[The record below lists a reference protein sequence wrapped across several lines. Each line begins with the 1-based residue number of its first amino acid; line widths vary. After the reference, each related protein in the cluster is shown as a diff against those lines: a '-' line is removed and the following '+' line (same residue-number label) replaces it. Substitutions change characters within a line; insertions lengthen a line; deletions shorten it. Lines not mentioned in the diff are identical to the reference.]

1 MSEELII
8 GNMSVE
14 MSNPGNSLVDADGL
28 VRNFNRM
35 LLDADEQRQMLA
47 DAHDW
52 EKLAHGLASFRS
64 MKAALDVLIRS
75 IEDDVAAHLPDKK
88 VPVQGLGLLERR
100 STVTRKWDS
109 ENLLQ
114 HIVRTTLDPEYTGEV
129 VYENIYDLITT
140 LKAVLPFTPS
150 LGWRVTALKEIDV
163 PIDKFSESTY
173 GRQTITITK

>member
-14 MSNPGNSLVDADGL
+14 MGNPGNSLVDADGL

-47 DAHDW
+47 DARDW

-88 VPVQGLGLLERR
+88 VPVQGLGLLGRDHGILQLGEMVHADVSISATRQLLHRLDEDLDLRIRIRQRR
-100 STVTRKWDS
+100 
-109 ENLLQ
+109 
-114 HIVRTTLDPEYTGEV
+114 TL
-129 VYENIYDLITT
+129 
-140 LKAVLPFTPS
+140 
-150 LGWRVTALKEIDV
+150 
-163 PIDKFSESTY
+163 
-173 GRQTITITK
+173 